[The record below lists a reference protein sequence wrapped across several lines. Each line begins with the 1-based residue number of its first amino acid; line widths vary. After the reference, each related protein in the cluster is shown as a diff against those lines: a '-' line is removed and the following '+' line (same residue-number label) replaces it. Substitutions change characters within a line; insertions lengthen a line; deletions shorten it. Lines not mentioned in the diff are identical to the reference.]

1 VSRVHLYDDDNR
13 SMISAAVRWA
23 LNAAGAG
30 TQPDSWEKIAGEFE
44 DDAGSKLVMAAAVAV
59 APALLFGENY
69 LGLDDLQPTSAAEFA
84 VIAAAAS
91 HHAVARHFIS
101 KCFVEWGENEALFP
115 FVCRTDVASMKFHGK
130 LHSEG
135 GSACKMVIVHLMC
148 CGCIMS
154 ASAMVTS
161 PSVIALMAR
170 WGFLRWLADI
180 AHVCVQCLLSAE
192 EALKKLA
199 PPPSRTSV
207 VSFLQ
212 SSSSSSASATAATTA
227 VPLIVEHMRGR
238 LRVIFDYLQ
247 AEAALLQHRPEL
259 ALQQLQHCAGA
270 LADVSNLHSE
280 AARIIHDEA
289 RAELEVRQGSFSK
302 GVHVGT
308 SMPSSSLHFAR
319 TDSSVPVHNGASPCR
334 ITESSS
340 STAAAAA
347 AAPPLLLLRSYSRP
361 CNKRTRYAP

>member
-1 VSRVHLYDDDNR
+1 MV
-13 SMISAAVRWA
+13 SAAVRWA
-23 LNAAGAG
+23 LGAAGAAIR
-30 TQPDSWEKIAGEFE
+30 PDFWAKIAGEFE
-44 DDAGSKLVMAAAVAV
+44 EDAGSKVVMAAAAAA
-59 APALLFGENY
+59 APPLLFGENY
-69 LGLDDLQPTSAAEFA
+69 MGLDDLQPVSAAESA
-84 VIAAAAS
+84 AIAAAAS

-101 KCFVEWGENEALFP
+101 KCFEGGGNEAFFP
-115 FVCRTDVASMKFHGK
+115 FVCRADVGSMKFHGK
-130 LHSEG
+130 IQSEG

-170 WGFLRWLADI
+170 WGFLRWLADT
-180 AHVCVQCLLSAE
+180 AHVCVQCLLAAE

-199 PPPSRTSV
+199 PPPPRTSV
-207 VSFLQ
+207 ASFLQ
-212 SSSSSSASATAATTA
+212 SSSSSSASATATTIA
-227 VPLIVEHMRGR
+227 VPLLVEHMRGR

-270 LADVSNLHSE
+270 LADVSNMHSA

-289 RAELEVRQGSFSK
+289 RAELEAGQGIFSQ
-302 GVHVGT
+302 GVFGGT
-308 SMPSSSLHFAR
+308 SALSSSLHFASA
-319 TDSSVPVHNGASPCR
+319 DSLVPIHDGASPCR
-334 ITESSS
+334 AAVSSLS
-340 STAAAAA
+340 AAA

-361 CNKRTRYAP
+361 CNKKTRYAP